1 MLLRLL
7 HFYFGFPFFF
17 LMWWKILATLSML
30 CCCLFL
36 FFFHS
41 SHILYEHN
49 YSQCRL
55 TCIINY
61 HFAHNTHTQK
71 RCSQFIRAQPSQT
84 AANSSNDQQQ
94 TAEQAI
100 NTFILHATINNRA
113 ERTMK
118 IGMNEVY
125 NTNNACAFRF
135 CSMDSRHFEHTYHV
149 RLADL
154 APSPL

>member
-1 MLLRLL
+1 MRAFTQILFVKWSLINTTYDILSMSGAASITS
-7 HFYFGFPFFF
+7 FQFWVPFFF

-61 HFAHNTHTQK
+61 HFAHNTHTHK
-71 RCSQFIRAQPSQT
+71 ALFPIHPGT
-84 AANSSNDQQQ
+84 TITNSSKQQQRSTTNSRASNQYFYTACNDQQQ
-94 TAEQAI
+94 S
-100 NTFILHATINNRA
+100 RA
-113 ERTMK
+113 YDENW
-118 IGMNEVY
+118 NEW
-125 NTNNACAFRF
+125 
-135 CSMDSRHFEHTYHV
+135 SI
-149 RLADL
+149 
-154 APSPL
+154 